1 MSLDKKE
8 INNIAWL
15 ARLAIDE
22 SDIPKYSHDLSSIL
36 GLVEKMESVDTTSI
50 EPMAHPLELK
60 ARLRKDEVSET
71 NQREEFQSIAPAVK
85 DGLYL
90 VPKVIE

>member
-1 MSLDKKE
+1 MSLDKKQ

-22 SDIPKYSHDLSSIL
+22 DDLMKYGQDLSNIL
-36 GLVEKMESVDTTSI
+36 VLVEKMNVVNTTNI
-50 EPMAHPLELK
+50 EPMTHPLELK

-71 NQREEFQSIAPAVK
+71 NQREAFQSNAPAIEN
-85 DGLYL
+85 GLYL